1 MAETASAKRRVT
13 EKLLTPIVAVGASAA
28 AGYVAKKGPGFVE
41 NTVVPRLKEAARGAG
56 NAAEKL
62 PEKLP
67 EKARAAVSG
76 GGELAE
82 QLTDK
87 ARDVVGGGAESNG
100 ETGGSGGQLSQDEL
114 SRRREERARHRAQR
128 RRKAKK

>member
-13 EKLLTPIVAVGASAA
+13 EKLLAPIVAAGASAA

-41 NTVVPRLKEAARGAG
+41 NTVLPRLRD
-56 NAAEKL
+56 AE
-62 PEKLP
+62 LP
-67 EKARAAVSG
+67 EKARSAVSG

-87 ARDVVGGGAESNG
+87 ARDVVGGGETSD
-100 ETGGSGGQLSQDEL
+100 ETGGGSQLSEDEL
-114 SRRREERARHRAQR
+114 SRRREERARHRAHR
-128 RRKAKK
+128 RRKAKR

>member
-13 EKLLTPIVAVGASAA
+13 EKLLTPIVAAGASAA

-41 NTVVPRLKEAARGAG
+41 NTVLPRLKEA
-56 NAAEKL
+56 E
-62 PEKLP
+62 LP
-67 EKARAAVSG
+67 EKARNVVSG

-87 ARDVVGGGAESNG
+87 ARDVVGGGESSE
-100 ETGGSGGQLSQDEL
+100 ETAGGSEQLSQDEL

-128 RRKAKK
+128 RRKAKR

>member
-13 EKLLTPIVAVGASAA
+13 EKLLTPIVAAGASAA

-41 NTVVPRLKEAARGAG
+41 NTVVPRQ
-56 NAAEKL
+56 
-62 PEKLP
+62 KLP
-67 EKARAAVSG
+67 EKARAAVSS

>member
-13 EKLLTPIVAVGASAA
+13 EKLLTPLVAAGASAA

-41 NTVVPRLKEAARGAG
+41 NTVLPRLKEAAQGAG
-56 NAAEKL
+56 DVA
-62 PEKLP
+62 EKLP
-67 EKARAAVSG
+67 EKARAAASS

-87 ARDVVGGGAESNG
+87 ARDVGGAGDGGTSSGESR
-100 ETGGSGGQLSQDEL
+100 ETSGTLSAEEL
-114 SRRREERARHRAQR
+114 SRRGDERARHRAQR
-128 RRKAKK
+128 RRKAKR